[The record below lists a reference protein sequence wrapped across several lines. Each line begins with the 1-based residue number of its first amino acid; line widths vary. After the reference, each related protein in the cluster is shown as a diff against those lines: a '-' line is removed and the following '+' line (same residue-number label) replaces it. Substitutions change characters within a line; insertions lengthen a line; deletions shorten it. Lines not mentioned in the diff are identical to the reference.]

1 LNSKIIALNLALLA
15 ALGLLGWQV
24 RREYREAKSRQ
35 RALLNYNIRPVAAP
49 PMAPLP
55 KAAPV
60 AGATYAEVA
69 QKNLFSRDRN
79 PDVIVDPPAPPPVKP
94 IPAFPVARGVMLWEG
109 VPATVVLSE
118 KSGGPQKSYRVGDKI
133 GDWTIASI
141 DNTYVV
147 FTWDGKDFK
156 KRLDELLDRTPI
168 QVAEAPTANAPAPP
182 PPPANLAGKDGPS
195 DIDMGGVRACIPG
208 DRSPVGAVV
217 DGWKKVVTN
226 APMGPVCRWEPVK

>member
-1 LNSKIIALNLALLA
+1 LNKKLIALSLALLA
-15 ALGLLGWQV
+15 ALGLLTWQL
-24 RREYREAKSRQ
+24 RREYRDAKNRE
-35 RALLNYNIRPVAAP
+35 RALLNYKIVPKPPV

-55 KAAPV
+55 KALPV
-60 AGATYAEVA
+60 AAATYAEVA

-94 IPAFPVARGVMLWEG
+94 VPPFPVARGVMLWEG

-118 KSGGPQKSYRVGDKI
+118 KSGGPQKSYHVGDKV

-147 FTWDGKDFK
+147 FSWDGQDFK

-168 QVAEAPTANAPAPP
+168 QVAEAPAPNAPAQPAQ
-182 PPPANLAGKDGPS
+182 ANLAGKDGPS
-195 DIDMGGVRACIPG
+195 NIDIGSGVKACIPG
-208 DRSPVGAVV
+208 DRSATGAVV
-217 DGWKKVVTN
+217 DGYRKVVTD
-226 APMGPVCRWEPVK
+226 GPFGAVCRWEPVK